1 MKYIT
6 VTLNPTVDRMYTLP
20 SSLKTGTLNR
30 ALKMSE
36 VSYSGKGINVSREL
50 LRLGVSSDMLCILR
64 GSDGENAEKSFL
76 EEGLVPVFVK
86 TKGKL
91 RNNISFIDP
100 DGCDTEINEPGEP
113 VGFEDI
119 VRFLSIYD
127 NVIETREKKVVI
139 ISGSAPPGFR
149 DDIYKMLIVN
159 AEKNKSYTVLDA
171 DGELLKF
178 GLEASP
184 CLIKPNEHEIERLT
198 GIKLTGNDE
207 KIRLSALA
215 ASSVIFDKTGTEVL
229 CTLGSRGSVF
239 VGKEGHFVCPA
250 RNAKIKRFKGAGDMY
265 LARFLY
271 ERFEKHRSIFDAMKI
286 ASDETAKN
294 LEK

>member
-20 SSLKTGTLNR
+20 SALKTGTLNR
-30 ALKMSE
+30 TLKMSE
-36 VSYSGKGINVSREL
+36 VSYSGKGVNVSREL
-50 LRLGVSSDMLCILR
+50 KSLGVSSDMLCILR
-64 GSDGENAEKSFL
+64 GSDGENAEKSFI
-76 EEGLVPVFVK
+76 EEGLTPYSVK
-86 TKGKL
+86 AGGTL

-100 DGCDTEINEPGEP
+100 DGCDTEVNEPGEP
-113 VGFEDI
+113 VSFDDI
-119 VRFLSIYD
+119 VRFLSLYD
-127 NVIETREKKVVI
+127 NLIGTRDRKTVV
-139 ISGSAPPGFR
+139 ISGSTPPGFR

-159 AEKNKSYTVLDA
+159 AKKNKAYTVLDA

-184 CLIKPNEHEIERLT
+184 DLIKPNEHEIERLT
-198 GIKLTGNDE
+198 GYKLTGNDE
-207 KIRLSALA
+207 KIRISALA
-215 ASSVIFDKTGTEVL
+215 ASSVIFDKTGSEVL
-229 CTLGSRGSVF
+229 CTLGSKGSVF

-271 ERFEKHRSIFDAMKI
+271 ERFEKHRNVFDAMKT
-286 ASDETAKN
+286 ASDETAKK